1 MEIDGTGALGSKS
14 MAAEETSSRCRAQII
29 GKVEFRQGE
38 GILFA
43 IPLGAADV
51 EVTALDTTFSWTEG
65 NFHAVAAMPFV
76 DFCRYITEGAI
87 DLDEC
92 LASADM
98 QLDVGAADGWTM

>member
-1 MEIDGTGALGSKS
+1 MKVVEIGGIGAIGGKS
-14 MAAEETSSRCRAQII
+14 MAAEETSTKCRAQIV

-38 GILFA
+38 GMLFA

-65 NFHAVAAMPFV
+65 NFHGLAAMPFV
-76 DFCRYITEGAI
+76 IFCHYITEGAI
-87 DLDEC
+87 HLDEC

-98 QLDVGAADGWTM
+98 QLALT

>member
-1 MEIDGTGALGSKS
+1 MKVVEIGGIGAIGGKS
-14 MAAEETSSRCRAQII
+14 MAAEETFSKCRAQIV

-87 DLDEC
+87 NLDEC
-92 LASADM
+92 FASADM
-98 QLDVGAADGWTM
+98 QLALT

>member
-1 MEIDGTGALGSKS
+1 MKLAGVGGTAAIGGKA
-14 MAAEETSSRCRAQII
+14 MAAEETSSKCRAQIV

-38 GILFA
+38 GIRFA

-87 DLDEC
+87 DLDGC
-92 LASADM
+92 SASAEV
-98 QLDVGAADGWTM
+98 QLAPT